1 MKHLIDL
8 ENWERVDNFNF
19 FRSYVNSWYSVTTEI
34 ECTEAFVTAKST
46 GTSFFL
52 RYLHA
57 VLCAANEIEA
67 LRYRT
72 DKEGRVVLHDTVDMI
87 TPVAIPGKTFVTV
100 RIPYDSDFERFQVKA
115 RELISHVQA
124 DGDPYGVEKELYAK
138 GDFDVMHLSAVP
150 KMYFTSITYTIYE
163 AGNGCTHPLS
173 TMGKVIR
180 RGKQSVMPFSV
191 YVNHAFVDGE
201 HLSRFFEKIQER
213 LTR

>member
-8 ENWERVDNFNF
+8 ENWERLDNFNF

-57 VLCAANEIEA
+57 VLCAANEVEA
-67 LRYRT
+67 LRYRV
-72 DKEGRVVLHDTVDMI
+72 DRNGQVVLYDTVDII
-87 TPVAIPGKTFVTV
+87 TPIAVPGKTFVTV
-100 RIPYDSDFERFQVKA
+100 RIPYDPDFDSFQTKA
-115 RELISHVQA
+115 RELISRVSP

-138 GDFDVMHLSAVP
+138 GDYDVIHLSAVP
-150 KMYFTSITYTIYE
+150 KMYFTSITYTVCE

-173 TMGKVIR
+173 TMGKVIQ
-180 RGKQSVMPFSV
+180 RGKQSIMPFSV
-191 YVNHAFVDGE
+191 YVDHAFVDGE
-201 HLSRFFEKIQER
+201 HLSRFFEKIEEKLAR
-213 LTR
+213 

>member
-100 RIPYDSDFERFQVKA
+100 RIPYDPDFERFQVKA

-124 DGDPYGVEKELYAK
+124 DGDPYGVEK
-138 GDFDVMHLSAVP
+138 S
-150 KMYFTSITYTIYE
+150 
-163 AGNGCTHPLS
+163 CTL
-173 TMGKVIR
+173 KVI
-180 RGKQSVMPFSV
+180 SMSC
-191 YVNHAFVDGE
+191 
-201 HLSRFFEKIQER
+201 I
-213 LTR
+213 